1 MITELIKAF
10 FIGICAAVPV
20 GPVLLM
26 VIQKTLCRGR
36 SAGIMTG
43 FGSAL
48 ADTVYAAVGLFTLT
62 LIQGFVEKH
71 AALIMLAG
79 GVLIA
84 AIGIGMVLRSGKLE
98 LAQQEGGA
106 QGTFSL
112 LGCSL
117 QSFGSAL
124 SNPAAL
130 AMMLGLLAVAGFGA
144 DDFDA
149 PLWALLIA
157 VFAGEFLYWNV
168 IIALLSRFVRPSG
181 KTLRIMSRV
190 AGIAICCFALVLVI
204 RGIITI

>member
-10 FIGICAAVPV
+10 VIGICAAVPV

-36 SAGIMTG
+36 SAGMMTG

-62 LIQGFVEKH
+62 LIEGFVEKH
-71 AALIMLAG
+71 AAPIMIAG

-84 AIGIGMVLRSGKLE
+84 AIGLGIVRHSSLIDLSDKDSGAK
-98 LAQQEGGA
+98 
-106 QGTFSL
+106 GTFSL

-117 QSFGSAL
+117 QSLGSAL

-130 AMMLGLLAVAGFGA
+130 AMMLGLLAVGGFASGRP
-144 DDFDA
+144 DA
-149 PLWALLIA
+149 PLWALLLA
-157 VFAGEFLYWNV
+157 VFAGEFLYW
-168 IIALLSRFVRPSG
+168 IAVVLLLSTFVKPSG
-181 KTLRIMSRV
+181 RVLRIMSRV
-190 AGIAICCFALVLVI
+190 AGIAICCFALVLTV
-204 RGIITI
+204 RGIIML